1 MNHLLSLKGDR
12 KMNNDRLSFKEK
24 YSYGVGAIGKDM
36 CCGIIFTYCMLY
48 FTDVLKLSAS
58 FVGTLFF
65 LAKFWDAVNDLGM
78 GMIVDNT
85 HSRWGKFRPW
95 LAIGTIVNAIIL
107 VALFTD
113 WGLSGTSLY
122 IFAAIMYIVWG
133 MTYTVMDIPYWSM
146 LPNLTS
152 NPEERDRVAVIPR
165 IFASIG
171 GSLLVGGFGLQ
182 IMDFLGNGD
191 AQVGYTNFAI
201 VIAIIFI
208 VTVGITVVNVKSAD
222 RVEAKKPEKTSFRKM
237 FEIIC
242 KNDQLLVAIAT
253 ILTFNFGMNCIAG
266 VQTYYFIYVAGNM
279 GLFSIFTMFAGFA
292 EIFGLIIFPKL
303 SQRLS
308 KQQVYALASGIPV
321 VGLIILL
328 VTGFI
333 APQNY
338 ILTAVAGI
346 CVKFGSGIQ
355 LGTVTVVLADV
366 VDYGEYKLGTR
377 NESVIFSIQTLLVK
391 FASAMGALFTGFAL
405 DATGYVAGA
414 SQTMATQNGMR
425 IIMVALPIIL
435 VLISYIIYKKYYKLN
450 GAYYQRIMNII
461 ALRKEENQMILD
473 DVTEDI
479 KNSNEPIIDLKEK
492 KYAN

>member
-1 MNHLLSLKGDR
+1 
-12 KMNNDRLSFKEK
+12 MNNDRLSFKEK

-266 VQTYYFIYVAGNM
+266 VQTYYFIYVAGNK

-346 CVKFGSGIQ
+346 CVKFGSGLQ

-391 FASAMGALFTGFAL
+391 FA
-405 DATGYVAGA
+405 
-414 SQTMATQNGMR
+414 
-425 IIMVALPIIL
+425 
-435 VLISYIIYKKYYKLN
+435 
-450 GAYYQRIMNII
+450 
-461 ALRKEENQMILD
+461 
-473 DVTEDI
+473 
-479 KNSNEPIIDLKEK
+479 
-492 KYAN
+492 

>member
-1 MNHLLSLKGDR
+1 MVDKE
-12 KMNNDRLSFKEK
+12 RLSFKEK
-24 YSYGVGAIGKDM
+24 YSYGIGAIGKDM

-78 GMIVDNT
+78 GMVVDNT
-85 HSRWGKFRPW
+85 NTKWGKFRPW
-95 LAIGTIVNAIIL
+95 LAIGTIINAIVL
-107 VALFTD
+107 VVLFTD
-113 WGLSGTSLY
+113 WGLSGTALYVFAAVLY
-122 IFAAIMYIVWG
+122 IIWG
-133 MTYTVMDIPYWSM
+133 MTYTIMDIPYWSM

-182 IMDFLGNGD
+182 IMDFIGKGD
-191 AQVGYTNFAI
+191 AQAGYTGFAW

-222 RVEAKKPEKTSFRKM
+222 RVETKKPEKTSFKKM
-237 FEIIC
+237 IKVIR

-253 ILTFNFGMNCIAG
+253 ILTFNFGMNCISG
-266 VQTYYFIYVAGNM
+266 VQTYYFIYVTGSK
-279 GLFSIFTMFAGFA
+279 GLFSVFTMFAGFA
-292 EIFGLIIFPKL
+292 EIFGLIIFP
-303 SQRLS
+303 RLAKRLTKS
-308 KQQVYALASGIPV
+308 QVYALASGIPV
-321 VGLIILL
+321 MGLIVLL
-328 VTGFI
+328 ITGFI

-338 ILTAVAGI
+338 VLTALAGI
-346 CVKFGSGIQ
+346 CVKLGSGLQ

-405 DATGYVAGA
+405 DATGYTAGA
-414 SQTMATQNGMR
+414 TQTLMTQNGMR
-425 IIMVALPIIL
+425 IIMIAFPIIL
-435 VLISYIIYKKYYKLN
+435 VILSYIIYKKYYKLN
-450 GAYYQRIMNII
+450 GEYYQRIMNII
-461 ALRKEENQMILD
+461 ALRKEENQEIIIEVIEETNTLKD
-473 DVTEDI
+473 TV
-479 KNSNEPIIDLKEK
+479 IDLKEK
-492 KYAN
+492 NYAN

>member
-1 MNHLLSLKGDR
+1 
-12 KMNNDRLSFKEK
+12 MNNEKLSFKEK

-36 CCGIIFTYCMLY
+36 CCGIIFTYCMIY

-78 GMIVDNT
+78 GMVVDNT
-85 HSRWGKFRPW
+85 HTRWGKFRPW
-95 LAIGTIVNAIIL
+95 LAIGTIINAIVL
-107 VALFTD
+107 VVLFTD
-113 WGLSGTSLY
+113 WGLSGTALY
-122 IFAAIMYIVWG
+122 VFAAAMYIIWG
-133 MTYTVMDIPYWSM
+133 MTYTIMDIPYWSM

-182 IMDFLGNGD
+182 IMDYIGKGD
-191 AQVGYTNFAI
+191 AQAGYTGFAWI
-201 VIAIIFI
+201 IAIIFI

-222 RVEAKKPEKTSFRKM
+222 RIETKKPEKTSFKKM
-237 FEIIC
+237 IQVIR

-266 VQTYYFIYVAGNM
+266 VQTYYFIYVAGDK
-279 GLFSIFTMFAGFA
+279 GLFSVFTMFAGFA

-303 SQRLS
+303 AKRLT
-308 KQQVYALASGIPV
+308 KRQVYGLASGIPV
-321 VGLIILL
+321 IGLIALL
-328 VTGFI
+328 VTGFV

-338 ILTAVAGI
+338 VLTALAGI
-346 CVKFGSGIQ
+346 CVKFGSGLQ

-405 DATGYVAGA
+405 DATGYVAGGV
-414 SQTMATQNGMR
+414 QTMMTQNGMR
-425 IIMVALPIIL
+425 IIMIAFPIVL
-435 VLISYIIYKKYYKLN
+435 VIISYIIYKKYYKLN
-450 GAYYQRIMNII
+450 GDYYQRIMNII
-461 ALRKEENQMILD
+461 ALRKEENQEINIEENDLD
-473 DVTEDI
+473 EQEI
-479 KNSNEPIIDLKEK
+479 IIDLKEK
-492 KYAN
+492 NYAN

>member
-1 MNHLLSLKGDR
+1 
-12 KMNNDRLSFKEK
+12 
-24 YSYGVGAIGKDM
+24 
-36 CCGIIFTYCMLY
+36 
-48 FTDVLKLSAS
+48 
-58 FVGTLFF
+58 
-65 LAKFWDAVNDLGM
+65 
-78 GMIVDNT
+78 
-85 HSRWGKFRPW
+85 
-95 LAIGTIVNAIIL
+95 
-107 VALFTD
+107 
-113 WGLSGTSLY
+113 
-122 IFAAIMYIVWG
+122 MYIVWG

-266 VQTYYFIYVAGNM
+266 VQTYYFIYVAGNK

-321 VGLIILL
+321 VGLIL
-328 VTGFI
+328 
-333 APQNY
+333 
-338 ILTAVAGI
+338 
-346 CVKFGSGIQ
+346 S
-355 LGTVTVVLADV
+355 
-366 VDYGEYKLGTR
+366 
-377 NESVIFSIQTLLVK
+377 
-391 FASAMGALFTGFAL
+391 
-405 DATGYVAGA
+405 
-414 SQTMATQNGMR
+414 
-425 IIMVALPIIL
+425 
-435 VLISYIIYKKYYKLN
+435 LIHI
-450 GAYYQRIMNII
+450 
-461 ALRKEENQMILD
+461 
-473 DVTEDI
+473 
-479 KNSNEPIIDLKEK
+479 
-492 KYAN
+492 

>member
-237 FEIIC
+237 FEIIR

-266 VQTYYFIYVAGNM
+266 VQTYYFIYVAGIRDYF
-279 GLFSIFTMFAGFA
+279 LF
-292 EIFGLIIFPKL
+292 LQCL
-303 SQRLS
+303 QDLQRF
-308 KQQVYALASGIPV
+308 
-321 VGLIILL
+321 L
-328 VTGFI
+328 V
-333 APQNY
+333 
-338 ILTAVAGI
+338 
-346 CVKFGSGIQ
+346 
-355 LGTVTVVLADV
+355 
-366 VDYGEYKLGTR
+366 
-377 NESVIFSIQTLLVK
+377 
-391 FASAMGALFTGFAL
+391 
-405 DATGYVAGA
+405 
-414 SQTMATQNGMR
+414 
-425 IIMVALPIIL
+425 
-435 VLISYIIYKKYYKLN
+435 
-450 GAYYQRIMNII
+450 
-461 ALRKEENQMILD
+461 
-473 DVTEDI
+473 
-479 KNSNEPIIDLKEK
+479 
-492 KYAN
+492 

>member
-1 MNHLLSLKGDR
+1 
-12 KMNNDRLSFKEK
+12 
-24 YSYGVGAIGKDM
+24 
-36 CCGIIFTYCMLY
+36 
-48 FTDVLKLSAS
+48 
-58 FVGTLFF
+58 
-65 LAKFWDAVNDLGM
+65 
-78 GMIVDNT
+78 MIVDNT

-222 RVEAKKPEKTSFRKM
+222 RVETKKPEKTSFRKM
-237 FEIIC
+237 FEIIR

-253 ILTFNFGMNCIAG
+253 IFNI
-266 VQTYYFIYVAGNM
+266 
-279 GLFSIFTMFAGFA
+279 
-292 EIFGLIIFPKL
+292 
-303 SQRLS
+303 
-308 KQQVYALASGIPV
+308 
-321 VGLIILL
+321 
-328 VTGFI
+328 
-333 APQNY
+333 
-338 ILTAVAGI
+338 
-346 CVKFGSGIQ
+346 
-355 LGTVTVVLADV
+355 
-366 VDYGEYKLGTR
+366 
-377 NESVIFSIQTLLVK
+377 
-391 FASAMGALFTGFAL
+391 
-405 DATGYVAGA
+405 
-414 SQTMATQNGMR
+414 
-425 IIMVALPIIL
+425 
-435 VLISYIIYKKYYKLN
+435 
-450 GAYYQRIMNII
+450 
-461 ALRKEENQMILD
+461 
-473 DVTEDI
+473 
-479 KNSNEPIIDLKEK
+479 
-492 KYAN
+492 